1 MISKLKFL
9 PINNRTLID
18 SVVDSANSD
27 KVNLIK
33 ADYAAV
39 KEGEVI
45 GAVGI
50 APMVFWW
57 GHSRKM
63 TFLDSFAMYAS
74 MDAVMRS
81 NHGGTYYIPC
91 ERSSPYHALLTK
103 RLRLLDSMEG
113 ETDWSIFINE

>member
-57 GHSRKM
+57 GHSQKM

-81 NHGGTYYIPC
+81 THGGTYYIPC

-113 ETDWSIFINE
+113 ETDWSIFIIE